1 MLMRSRWRGGGSRRD
16 APPQPGSS
24 PRCVI
29 RVWGSAASSHP
40 SPSAASWFGGC
51 TPLPWGEEGG
61 RAVPVPCRPLS
72 PVGTALPGRRVG
84 FWRAGGRARP
94 GLPAAPGEAGAQ
106 RHREREP
113 RAALRRAGPAGDPR
127 GGGRGLRA
135 ASLGGGAAV
144 TGSAWA
150 WAAAAR
156 RGVPPVGVGGCVSWG
171 SGSRVG
177 TLNPRCSLP

>member
-1 MLMRSRWRGGGSRRD
+1 M
-16 APPQPGSS
+16 
-24 PRCVI
+24 
-29 RVWGSAASSHP
+29 
-40 SPSAASWFGGC
+40 
-51 TPLPWGEEGG
+51 
-61 RAVPVPCRPLS
+61 PVPCRPLS

-94 GLPAAPGEAGAQ
+94 GLPAALSDAGAQ

-127 GGGRGLRA
+127 GGGRGLHA
-135 ASLGGGAAV
+135 ASLGAAV
-144 TGSAWA
+144 TGSAWV

-156 RGVPPVGVGGCVSWG
+156 RGVPPVGVGGRVWRG

-177 TLNPRCSLP
+177 TLNPRCSLPWLEPDFRRIPNNEKQGLNSRLGSWQAVGIVVVSACQ